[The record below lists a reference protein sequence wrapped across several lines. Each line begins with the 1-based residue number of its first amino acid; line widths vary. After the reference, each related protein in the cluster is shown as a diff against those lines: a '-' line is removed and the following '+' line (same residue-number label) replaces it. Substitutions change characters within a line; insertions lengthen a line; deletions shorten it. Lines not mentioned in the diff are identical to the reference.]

1 MGDYT
6 QALKDQAEQMGIELE
21 GMDGLIDK
29 QKLLDFARGEGE
41 IAIRNAKAAL
51 DEFNGSVMDSAVQ
64 MAYQNTS
71 LEQNESDTRAWA
83 EGMAAASSDAGDSWQ
98 DYYDGVGFSSEK
110 YIDDLQKQ
118 LQASLTYADDMAEL
132 ANVAG
137 TELAAYLKT
146 LGDDVAKA
154 LLPDLL
160 DPIKGPGLRAELAEA
175 ARLAGVEVGTGYV
188 NGINNSQ
195 SGARFRT
202 PGTTFMKDG
211 GYVGF
216 SNGGFVSGLGTAR
229 SDSIPAMLSNGEYV
243 INARATANNR
253 KLLDAI
259 NSNSNVP
266 NSAPNIN
273 VTVNASAG
281 MDERELANMV
291 SRKIA
296 FEVRK
301 GAF

>member
-1 MGDYT
+1 LVD
-6 QALKDQAEQMGIELE
+6 
-21 GMDGLIDK
+21 
-29 QKLLDFARGEGE
+29 
-41 IAIRNAKAAL
+41 
-51 DEFNGSVMDSAVQ
+51 FNGKVMDSAVQ

-71 LEQNESDTRAWA
+71 LEQNESETIEWA
-83 EGMAAASSDAGDSWQ
+83 KGMAEASSDAGDSWQ

-110 YIDDLQKQ
+110 YIEDLQKQ

-137 TELAAYLKT
+137 TDLAEYLRS

-160 DPIKGPGLRAELAEA
+160 DPIKGPGLQRELATA
-175 ARLAGVEVGTGYV
+175 ARLAGVTIGNDYV
-188 NGINNSQ
+188 SGINSTQ
-195 SGARFRT
+195 SGVRFAR
-202 PGTTFMKDG
+202 PGGQAFSKDG
-211 GYVGF
+211 GYIGF
-216 SNGGFVSGLGTAR
+216 ASGGFVSGLGTAR

-259 NSNSNVP
+259 NSNSNIP

-273 VTVNASAG
+273 VTVNASPG

-291 SRKIA
+291 SRKLA